1 MLALNLY
8 YRSFQANITKHLSPL
23 MMLVLT
29 SLLRIF
35 GGIIDKRLTSML
47 GFSIPLSN
55 VPLPQC
61 YRRTELEKKQAYEP
75 HIREIEFGSFSPLV
89 FSTTGGLGSTATVVF
104 KRLASL
110 IADKQ
115 EQPYSKTLFWLRCKL
130 SFSLLRSA
138 VMCFRDSRSSYTI
151 GHNIFLHHPLT
162 LQLLT
167 ARSTSQQ
174 CNTSSL
180 VFHFLVF
187 LFCKIVCM
195 CLLCIIVIAMYTK
208 RTCRST
214 KTQMSLY
221 EVHVHIFRVFDGLY
235 ANVRV
240 GNASLS
246 F

>member
-1 MLALNLY
+1 
-8 YRSFQANITKHLSPL
+8 
-23 MMLVLT
+23 MLVLT

-89 FSTTGGLGSTATVVF
+89 FSTTGGLGSTATVEF

-110 IADKQ
+110 IVDKQ
-115 EQPYSKTLFWLRCKL
+115 EQPYNKT
-130 SFSLLRSA
+130 LLRSA
-138 VMCFRDSRSSYTI
+138 VMCLRGSRSSHHTI
-151 GHNIFLHHPLT
+151 GHNTNLHHPLT

-167 ARSTSQQ
+167 ARSTSQH
-174 CNTSSL
+174 CTTSLL
-180 VFHFLVF
+180 VFHSFVY

-195 CLLCIIVIAMYTK
+195 CLLC
-208 RTCRST
+208 
-214 KTQMSLY
+214 
-221 EVHVHIFRVFDGLY
+221 D
-235 ANVRV
+235 
-240 GNASLS
+240 
-246 F
+246 